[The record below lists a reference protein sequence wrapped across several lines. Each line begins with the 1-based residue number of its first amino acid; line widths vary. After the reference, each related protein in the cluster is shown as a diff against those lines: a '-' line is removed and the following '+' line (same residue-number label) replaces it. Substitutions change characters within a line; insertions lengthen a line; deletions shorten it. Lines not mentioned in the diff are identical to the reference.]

1 MWYHSLEPL
10 GDTTWAQLQNLFRQR
25 YSKLG
30 NICKQLFHAWRSFTF
45 DENTETIDSTIDSYV
60 IRIRQVATLLGYG
73 EPQILEVFKNT
84 LPTKL
89 YWVLFPIEDLRQAVE
104 TAKRILT
111 KEKLDRQLTG
121 QTFTSPFM
129 NIKDGTD
136 KRVSFN
142 TRDELGDKID
152 KLTVMMSKLV
162 AKDSHERKPFK
173 PQIYKSRGQSRSHDC
188 RAYQTR
194 PNDRNRRYDVNNS
207 TRQNYRGNRFR
218 ENFRRNYRQDTR
230 ERYRSERNNSND
242 RIRDRNRSRDRNFT
256 GSYGRN
262 RSSDSSRSRSG
273 SRTNTNRDRIRCY
286 ECREYDH
293 FARDCPN
300 SRGKRDL
307 EHLQHMLN
315 IKEQEHR
322 DSSRHSSDE
331 VSRSPLNFLPLDFKT
346 GRPSEDSHP
355 TVGQYLTR
363 DQTRHV
369 YKKAETGE
377 SINADTIQQEVEQKK
392 QLNKLDNDSGKEN
405 PYRELVINNAEKIE
419 VQKTQME
426 QWSVLSNKLNYI
438 QHSRLNSMDHSLDI
452 KPINKYKTQSKD
464 SHSSLVKEFR
474 EVDFGKDPQN
484 LQDEYLD
491 VYEGIQSDKV
501 NSNRFDENSDISM
514 TYLGQ
519 IEHKESQNK
528 LRAEE
533 FFPISENGY
542 TTGKLLDGPKC
553 QLLLDM
559 GASKSFMS
567 KSFYMHCKSLHT
579 LPKFAATTQKI
590 QVGNGQCVSVLF
602 MIPVII
608 EVHNHRFE
616 IYTLVS
622 EIHEN
627 VDLVLGIK
635 NVFELEGVINSR
647 DCRFEFLNRS
657 IPIYPEKEV
666 ILKPDEKKLVKVK
679 LHLLMKFWA

>member
-1 MWYHSLEPL
+1 M
-10 GDTTWAQLQNLFRQR
+10 
-25 YSKLG
+25 G
-30 NICKQLFHAWRSFTF
+30 NIRKQLFHAWRSFRF
-45 DENTETIDSTIDSYV
+45 DENTETIDSYV

-111 KEKLDRQLTG
+111 KEKLDRQLTC
-121 QTFTSPFM
+121 QTSTSPFM
-129 NIKDGTD
+129 NIRDGTD

-188 RAYQTR
+188 RVYQTR

-207 TRQNYRGNRFR
+207 ARQNYQGNRFR
-218 ENFRRNYRQDTR
+218 ENLRRDYRQDTR
-230 ERYRSERNNSND
+230 ERYGSERNNSND

-256 GSYGRN
+256 GNYGRN
-262 RSSDSSRSRSG
+262 RNPDSSRSRSG

-293 FARDCPN
+293 LARDCPN
-300 SRGKRDL
+300 SREERDL

-315 IKEQEHR
+315 MEEQKHR
-322 DSSRHSSDE
+322 DSSRHRSDE
-331 VSRSPLNFLPLDFKT
+331 DSRSPLNFLPLEFKT
-346 GRPSEDSHP
+346 GGPSEDSCP

-363 DQTRHV
+363 DQTKHV
-369 YKKAETGE
+369 YKKVETGE
-377 SINADTIQQEVEQKK
+377 SINADMIQQEVEQER
-392 QLNKLDNDSGKEN
+392 QLNKLDDDSGEEN
-405 PYRELVINNAEKIE
+405 PYRELVNNAEKIE

-426 QWSVLSNKLNYI
+426 QWSILSNKLNYI
-438 QHSRLNSMDHSLDI
+438 QHSQLNSMDHSLDI
-452 KPINKYKTQSKD
+452 RPINKHKSQSND

-491 VYEGIQSDKV
+491 VYEGIQSDIV
-501 NSNRFDENSDISM
+501 SLNRFNENSDISM

-519 IEHKESQNK
+519 IEHKGSQNK
-528 LRAEE
+528 LKVEE
-533 FFPISENGY
+533 SFPISENGY
-542 TTGKLLDGPKC
+542 TTGKLLDGTKC
-553 QLLLDM
+553 QLLLDT
-559 GASKSFMS
+559 GACKSFMY
-567 KSFYMHCKSLHT
+567 KSFYMHCKSFTHFAKVCSNHT
-579 LPKFAATTQKI
+579 
-590 QVGNGQCVSVLF
+590 
-602 MIPVII
+602 
-608 EVHNHRFE
+608 
-616 IYTLVS
+616 
-622 EIHEN
+622 EN
-627 VDLVLGIK
+627 T
-635 NVFELEGVINSR
+635 SR
-647 DCRFEFLNRS
+647 
-657 IPIYPEKEV
+657 KWTM
-666 ILKPDEKKLVKVK
+666 
-679 LHLLMKFWA
+679 H